1 MQKNLSAISN
11 RNVKKKKGFTLVEL
25 LVIIA
30 ILAIIAV
37 IAIPAVAGLI
47 EKANVSSDTTTV
59 SEMTGAL
66 ERWTTEYEL
75 YVNAK
80 QSGSTTA
87 DQDVAQTRVEAVLN
101 IIGSEELNKAKTGAK
116 NVAELSVNEFRAFNQ
131 LMMGIDNAT
140 GTANGNNARLDT
152 KSKLPTTARGFAA
165 VVQNYTKLKGSS
177 IFVPKQSQMSFYYNI
192 DTGVV
197 TFAPA
202 GKAKGTDAD
211 LTKAVENNN
220 ALSGAVNTATG
231 KIDATLARWIDVT
244 ATTMAKEKV
253 ADLSVISNVVVGKWT
268 AGSVNSSDGTVK
280 STELAGE
287 GTWKNVNLV
296 CNTAPGT
303 ATPSTSSTPA
313 TSKT

>member
-101 IIGSEELNKAKTGAK
+101 IIGSDELKSAKTGAT

-131 LMMGIDNAT
+131 LMMGIDNKT
-140 GTANGNNARLDT
+140 GTANGKNAKLDT

-202 GKAKGTDAD
+202 GKTKGTDAD

-253 ADLSVISNVVVGKWT
+253 ADLSVISNVVVGNWT
-268 AGSVNSSDGTVK
+268 PGSVNSDGTVVP
-280 STELAGE
+280 TELSASD
-287 GTWKNVNLV
+287 WKSKNAV
-296 CNTAPGT
+296 CNTTPGT
-303 ATPSTSSTPA
+303 TTPGTSSTPT
-313 TSKT
+313 TSTT

>member
-1 MQKNLSAISN
+1 MQKREKRL
-11 RNVKKKKGFTLVEL
+11 VGKKGFTLVEL

-101 IIGSEELNKAKTGAK
+101 VIGADEGTAKGEISTAKNGAK
-116 NVAELSVNEFRAFNQ
+116 SVAELSVNEFRKFNQ
-131 LMMGIDNAT
+131 LMMGIDNET
-140 GTANGNNARLDT
+140 GTADGNKAKLDT

-165 VVQNYTKLKGSS
+165 IVQNYTKLKGSS
-177 IFVPKQSQMSFYYNI
+177 IFVPKQSQMSFYYNV

-202 GKAKGTDAD
+202 GKTKGTDAD

-231 KIDATLARWIDVT
+231 KIDSTLARWIDVT
-244 ATTMAKEKV
+244 ATTMATDKV
-253 ADLSVISNVVVGKWT
+253 ADLSAISNKVAGTVGEKGASVKGWD
-268 AGSVNSSDGTVK
+268 AGTINTDGSVK
-280 STELAGE
+280 STKLNAN
-287 GTWKNVNLV
+287 WKDKNYVLNI
-296 CNTAPGT
+296 APT
-303 ATPSTSSTPA
+303 TSTKSDS
-313 TSKT
+313 

>member
-131 LMMGIDNAT
+131 LMMGIDNKT

-202 GKAKGTDAD
+202 GKTKGTDAD

-253 ADLSVISNVVVGKWT
+253 ADLSVISNDVVGKWT
-268 AGSVNSSDGTVK
+268 AGSVNTTDGTVK
-280 STELAGE
+280 STELSASD
-287 GTWKNVNLV
+287 WKSKNAV
-296 CNTAPGT
+296 CNTTPGT
-303 ATPSTSSTPA
+303 TTPSKPSTPA
-313 TSKT
+313 TSTT